1 MAFYLLLSF
10 SLKAFI
16 LNHLPLEALM
26 EEIYTRNLHD
36 TGCYTQ
42 QVLWMRLFLETTD
55 LRNMEL
61 QLKDLLQLIRLA
73 NGAVLYLLNPLPRN
87 QIENTFVSSLR
98 ILLEIFC
105 MHFIF
110 SIISYRIDI

>member
-1 MAFYLLLSF
+1 
-10 SLKAFI
+10 
-16 LNHLPLEALM
+16 M

-42 QVLWMRLFLETTD
+42 PVLWMRLFLETTD
-55 LRNMEL
+55 LRKE
-61 QLKDLLQLIRLA
+61 LKDLLQLIKLA

-98 ILLEIFC
+98 ISLEIFC
-105 MHFIF
+105 MLFIF
-110 SIISYRIDI
+110 SIIKYRIDI